1 MISLNAAL
9 HIHDESIK
17 SFGGS
22 HGVRDLGA
30 LESALKRPFQTFGGE
45 DLYPSPLE
53 KASALLESVL
63 KNHPFI
69 DGNKR
74 TGYVLMRVFLL
85 QHNIDIS
92 ASQEEKYKFVIQVA
106 SSEYNFEEIF
116 GWLHRNTSTP

>member
-106 SSEYNFEEIF
+106 SSEYNFEEILD
-116 GWLHRNTSTP
+116 WLHRNTSTP

>member
-45 DLYPSPLE
+45 ELYPSPLE

-106 SSEYNFEEIF
+106 SSEYNFEEILD
-116 GWLHRNTSTP
+116 WLHRNTSTP